1 MVFLIYLTISKAE
14 QYKRVKSKGIT
25 DPSELHEMESHP
37 SERQVTSELCEIADM
52 IFDGS
57 KTKGDLVKE
66 IKEWEITKAI

>member
-1 MVFLIYLTISKAE
+1 
-14 QYKRVKSKGIT
+14 
-25 DPSELHEMESHP
+25 MESHP